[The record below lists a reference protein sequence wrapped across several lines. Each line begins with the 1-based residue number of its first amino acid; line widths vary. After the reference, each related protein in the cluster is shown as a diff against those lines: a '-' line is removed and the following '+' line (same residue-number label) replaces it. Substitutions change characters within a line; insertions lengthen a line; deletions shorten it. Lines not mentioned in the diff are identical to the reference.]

1 MLKKILI
8 GMTMISSLSMASEG
22 VNLYFRTGA
31 DINGKFTALSYSE
44 EEKLNDKKAKNIGYE
59 IASEVTKEVL
69 PNFELGLGLAY
80 QNHSQAKEGKKEYLY
95 NSKTSQYGSGDHYKL
110 YFDTPEVTS
119 IPVYLTSKYTFTT
132 NSMIKPY
139 IKADLGY
146 SFNNLE
152 RDNIRHYTYENGNS
166 KEDGKYKAEIKD
178 GVYFGIGGGI
188 EYYNFTMDLMYK
200 INKAELSYG
209 VGNKETTKDFD
220 YSRITFSIGY
230 KFDF

>member
-1 MLKKILI
+1 MLKKILL
-8 GMTMISSLSMASEG
+8 GMTMVSSLSMASEG
-22 VNLYFRTGA
+22 VNLYFRAGA
-31 DINGKFTALSYSE
+31 DINGKFEVLTDFE
-44 EEKLNDKKAKNIGYE
+44 EGMNKKDADKIGYE

-80 QNHSQAKEGKKEYLY
+80 QDHRMAETETSEIKGMKKYY
-95 NSKTSQYGSGDHYKL
+95 DIPKVNSV
-110 YFDTPEVTS
+110 P
-119 IPVYLTSKYTFTT
+119 IYLTSKYTFIT
-132 NSMIKPY
+132 NSTLKPY

-146 SFNNLE
+146 SFNDLKGNLS
-152 RDNIRHYTYENGNS
+152 RIENPGDS
-166 KEDGKYKAEIKD
+166 LKEEKYSTEIKD

-209 VGNKETTKDFD
+209 VGNEKITKDFD
-220 YSRITFSIGY
+220 YSRVTLSMGY

>member
-1 MLKKILI
+1 MLKKILL
-8 GMTMISSLSMASEG
+8 GMTMVSSLSMASEG
-22 VNLYFRTGA
+22 VNLYFRAGA
-31 DINGKFTALSYSE
+31 DINGKFDTFKDNGAE
-44 EEKLNDKKAKNIGYE
+44 VNKKDADKIGYE
-59 IASEVTKEVL
+59 IASEITKEVL

-80 QNHSQAKEGKKEYLY
+80 QNHNRAEKEI
-95 NSKTSQYGSGDHYKL
+95 SRFGDVSL

-119 IPVYLTSKYTFTT
+119 IPIYLTSKYTFIT
-132 NSMIKPY
+132 NSTLKPY

-146 SFNNLE
+146 SFNDLKGNFAYNCFG
-152 RDNIRHYTYENGNS
+152 DKKYEAQ
-166 KEDGKYKAEIKD
+166 KEYDTEIKD

-209 VGNKETTKDFD
+209 VENKKITKDFD
-220 YSRITFSIGY
+220 YSRVTLSMGY

>member
-1 MLKKILI
+1 MLKKILL
-8 GMTMISSLSMASEG
+8 GMTMVSSLSMASEG
-22 VNLYFRTGA
+22 VNLYFRAGA
-31 DINGKFTALSYSE
+31 DINGKFEVLTDAE
-44 EEKLNDKKAKNIGYE
+44 EGMNKKDADKIGYE

-80 QNHSQAKEGKKEYLY
+80 QDHRMAETETSEIKGMKKYY
-95 NSKTSQYGSGDHYKL
+95 DIPKVNSV
-110 YFDTPEVTS
+110 P
-119 IPVYLTSKYTFTT
+119 IYLTSKYTFIT
-132 NSMIKPY
+132 NSTLKPY

-146 SFNNLE
+146 SFNDLKGNLSRIE
-152 RDNIRHYTYENGNS
+152 TPGDS
-166 KEDGKYKAEIKD
+166 LKEEKYSTEIKD

-209 VGNKETTKDFD
+209 VGNEKITKDFD
-220 YSRITFSIGY
+220 YSRVTLSMGY